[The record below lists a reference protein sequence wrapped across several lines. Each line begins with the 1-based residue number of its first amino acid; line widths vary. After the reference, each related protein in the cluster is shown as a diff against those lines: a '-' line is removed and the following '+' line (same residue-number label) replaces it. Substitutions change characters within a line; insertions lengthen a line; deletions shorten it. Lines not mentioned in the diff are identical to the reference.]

1 MTAPHTQQVKAI
13 DTLEKSAIK
22 KSSST
27 AKGLSKWEKR
37 TAMEIIKKRQKQ
49 GKLDPK
55 WTANFMKVLTTL
67 KAEEVRFKPK

>member
-1 MTAPHTQQVKAI
+1 MTAPHAQQVLAI
-13 DTLEKSAIK
+13 DTPE

-37 TAMEIIKKRQKQ
+37 TAMEIIKQRQKQ